1 MGFMKKLIIGTL
13 VLAAF
18 SAAAVSLRL
27 HSQIDPTLGPSATA
41 GGDSYLPVVS
51 PDGRFVLFASTA
63 DNLAPAT
70 NGQPYRAAPLP
81 WYNVYLRDRASNTVV
96 LVSVGADGTS
106 LADQDVTPTGIST
119 NGQFALF
126 ETTADNVTPGANS
139 GVSTVYLRD
148 VINGTTTLVSANT
161 NDLQANDDSYDSVM
175 TPDGRWVAFTS
186 DASDVVP
193 GDTNGIPDVFVCN
206 VPAGTTV
213 LASPGA
219 MAATAWGDNRSDDAA
234 ITSDGHYVAF
244 YSFATNLVPGQT
256 LPGDVFRRDLVAGIT
271 TWASSQARN
280 QYQAVT
286 GSSKAVA
293 CDPCISDDGN
303 YLAFLVSSNESYLS
317 ANAGVVLRYDCR
329 QGETDVIGTN
339 ANVPGTTFE
348 GIENLAMTPDGRF
361 VVYLANIGKPTG
373 TNTAVYSWD
382 AASNTNTLVSAD
394 FNNAV
399 PAAEQCYSLRVS
411 TNGQY
416 VAFQS
421 TGILTTNAIGTDWH
435 VYRRDLAGARTML
448 VDVDTNGT
456 DSDDS
461 SSLDVCLSA
470 DGRWVIFD
478 STLASLTTNDFNNAY
493 DVFAR
498 DVDAGVT
505 GLVSARSPSMP
516 SLTGAGLSTITAEP
530 LSQDGHYLA
539 FYSSAPHLVAGD
551 MGAPPAIF
559 VRDLYHGTT
568 VLASVGMNGGGA
580 QAASYNPAISGN
592 GRFVAFTS
600 SATNLAAAGANFMAN
615 IFVRDLQADTNS
627 LESVN
632 VTGTGGGNGNSDSAS
647 ISYDGR
653 FVLFQSAANN
663 LATASYSSGS
673 VNFFLRDRQ
682 AGVTKALTTTG
693 GAAAAM
699 TPDGHYVV
707 YASTVT
713 SGSAKVYVWDSLLA
727 RRVITNTATAPIQS
741 VAISPDGNR
750 LAYVTSA
757 NSQALYVFDH
767 AANTNWIALSQFIDS
782 EAGLRFSADGTFLV
796 VAAKPIR
803 AGTNQVYLC
812 NLPART
818 TTLVSHAA
826 GSSAGADGSSD
837 SPDISADGRYVVYR
851 SAADNIVP
859 GDTNGVPDVFLYDAT
874 TSSNVILSAS
884 IYGAVTGND
893 RSESPFFSGDG
904 HSLVFTSWAS
914 DLVAVDFNQASD
926 VFGYSLLYAQ
936 VNAGAGGVLTVDWP
950 AGPGQTFSVQ
960 YKNSLDDPLWQVF
973 TGAVGTNGNR
983 AYISD
988 STAGATARF
997 YRIIADKP

>member
-1 MGFMKKLIIGTL
+1 
-13 VLAAF
+13 
-18 SAAAVSLRL
+18 
-27 HSQIDPTLGPSATA
+27 
-41 GGDSYLPVVS
+41 
-51 PDGRFVLFASTA
+51 
-63 DNLAPAT
+63 
-70 NGQPYRAAPLP
+70 
-81 WYNVYLRDRASNTVV
+81 
-96 LVSVGADGTS
+96 
-106 LADQDVTPTGIST
+106 
-119 NGQFALF
+119 
-126 ETTADNVTPGANS
+126 
-139 GVSTVYLRD
+139 
-148 VINGTTTLVSANT
+148 
-161 NDLQANDDSYDSVM
+161 
-175 TPDGRWVAFTS
+175 
-186 DASDVVP
+186 
-193 GDTNGIPDVFVCN
+193 
-206 VPAGTTV
+206 
-213 LASPGA
+213 
-219 MAATAWGDNRSDDAA
+219 
-234 ITSDGHYVAF
+234 
-244 YSFATNLVPGQT
+244 
-256 LPGDVFRRDLVAGIT
+256 
-271 TWASSQARN
+271 
-280 QYQAVT
+280 
-286 GSSKAVA
+286 
-293 CDPCISDDGN
+293 
-303 YLAFLVSSNESYLS
+303 
-317 ANAGVVLRYDCR
+317 
-329 QGETDVIGTN
+329 
-339 ANVPGTTFE
+339 
-348 GIENLAMTPDGRF
+348 
-361 VVYLANIGKPTG
+361 
-373 TNTAVYSWD
+373 
-382 AASNTNTLVSAD
+382 
-394 FNNAV
+394 
-399 PAAEQCYSLRVS
+399 
-411 TNGQY
+411 
-416 VAFQS
+416 
-421 TGILTTNAIGTDWH
+421 
-435 VYRRDLAGARTML
+435 
-448 VDVDTNGT
+448 
-456 DSDDS
+456 
-461 SSLDVCLSA
+461 
-470 DGRWVIFD
+470 
-478 STLASLTTNDFNNAY
+478 
-493 DVFAR
+493 
-498 DVDAGVT
+498 
-505 GLVSARSPSMP
+505 
-516 SLTGAGLSTITAEP
+516 
-530 LSQDGHYLA
+530 
-539 FYSSAPHLVAGD
+539 
-551 MGAPPAIF
+551 
-559 VRDLYHGTT
+559 
-568 VLASVGMNGGGA
+568 
-580 QAASYNPAISGN
+580 
-592 GRFVAFTS
+592 
-600 SATNLAAAGANFMAN
+600 
-615 IFVRDLQADTNS
+615 
-627 LESVN
+627 
-632 VTGTGGGNGNSDSAS
+632 
-647 ISYDGR
+647 
-653 FVLFQSAANN
+653 
-663 LATASYSSGS
+663 

-682 AGVTKALTTTG
+682 AGVTKALSTTG